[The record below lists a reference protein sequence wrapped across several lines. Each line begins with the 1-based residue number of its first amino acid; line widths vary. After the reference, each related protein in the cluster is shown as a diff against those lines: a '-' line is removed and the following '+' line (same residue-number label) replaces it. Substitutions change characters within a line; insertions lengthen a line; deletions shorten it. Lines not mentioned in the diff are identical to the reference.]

1 MIPQAVTQFK
11 HKFVTL
17 FPEEILP
24 KIYTVNSGKMPK
36 RKSGLF
42 SCFGR
47 SSDDQPEIRYE
58 PDGGVNLQAMEYD
71 VPMPEMSEL
80 DAKFAELVVSGNM
93 TIILFEMAL
102 KHENHD
108 IEYRNRNKNT

>member
-1 MIPQAVTQFK
+1 
-11 HKFVTL
+11 
-17 FPEEILP
+17 
-24 KIYTVNSGKMPK
+24 MPK